1 MSQLQPR
8 VAIFEQFLDSFSR
21 VPRAQQKKV
30 MNFVRKFRE
39 NPTSAGINYEK
50 IHTFLDQN
58 LRTVRVDDAYRAI
71 VLRPEEGNVYVLL
84 WVDHHDEAMAW
95 AKNKRCEVHPETGS
109 LQILTLADGPSTTA
123 APQAAAEAPLAAPLF
138 ARFSDADLVSVSVP
152 AAMLG
157 VVRGVGS
164 VADLGAL
171 AAVLPADAYEAL
183 FFLGEGETLDEV
195 RRAMEIEVPVNVAP
209 TDFAAALATDS
220 SKRSFV
226 LVETDEAVAAMLD
239 APLERWRIF
248 LHPSQRKLVERRWSG
263 PVRVLGG
270 AGTGKTVVAMHRAA
284 WLVQH
289 TFPEPDDRILFTTFT
304 RNLAADIQENLRKLC
319 PPAAFRRIEVEHL
332 DKWVTDFLHQQGY
345 RYQIDYWDGRTGRL
359 RRLWDRAMALA
370 PTDFPATFFREEW
383 DYVVQ
388 PLGCVTE
395 EDYVRAPRGGRGVRL
410 ARTQRK
416 AIWRVFAEYRNL
428 MEEEGVKEAGDALRD
443 ATGILA
449 RREAMPRYRSVL
461 VDEGQDMS
469 TAAFK
474 LIRAMVP
481 AAENDIFIVGDA
493 HQRIYRRRSTL
504 SAAGVHVTG
513 RARRLRVNYRT
524 TDEIRRFAVAI
535 LEGLSVDD
543 LDAGLD
549 TTQGY
554 KSLLHGAPPTL
565 IGCTNLEAEV
575 AEIARWV
582 KGGDLTHTCLVAR
595 TAQLLDRYEAGL
607 VGLGIEVYRL
617 RRSEAEDRNRA
628 GLRLATM
635 HRVKGLEF
643 ERVVVAGV
651 NDGVVPL
658 TEAFAGTEDEAVKE
672 DVQRQERSLLYVAI
686 TRAKREVLVTWAGRG
701 SGWVRSS
708 GG

>member
-1 MSQLQPR
+1 VGATAPEIS
-8 VAIFEQFLDSFSR
+8 A
-21 VPRAQQKKV
+21 VPTDV
-30 MNFVRKFRE
+30 
-39 NPTSAGINYEK
+39 SAA
-50 IHTFLDQN
+50 T
-58 LRTVRVDDAYRAI
+58 
-71 VLRPEEGNVYVLL
+71 
-84 WVDHHDEAMAW
+84 
-95 AKNKRCEVHPETGS
+95 
-109 LQILTLADGPSTTA
+109 
-123 APQAAAEAPLAAPLF
+123 PLF
-138 ARFSDADLVSVSVP
+138 AGFSDADLVSVSVP
-152 AAMLG
+152 PAMLE
-157 VVRGVGS
+157 VVRNVRS
-164 VADLGAL
+164 VTELSGL

-195 RRAMEIEVPVNVAP
+195 RRAMEIEVPVKVAP
-209 TDFAAALATDS
+209 TDFAASLATDS

-289 TFPEPDDRILFTTFT
+289 TFPETDDRVLFTTFT

-359 RRLWDRAMALA
+359 RRLWDLALALA
-370 PTDFPATFFREEW
+370 PTQFPATFFREEW

-410 ARTQRK
+410 ARSQRK

-443 ATGILA
+443 ATGILS
-449 RREAMPRYRSVL
+449 RREAIPRYRSVL

-481 AAENDIFIVGDA
+481 SAENDIFIVGDA

-549 TTQGY
+549 TTHGY
-554 KSLLHGAPPTL
+554 KSLLHGEPPL
-565 IGCTNLEAEV
+565 QIGCPNVESEV

-582 KGGDLTHTCLVAR
+582 RNGDLTRTCLVAR

-607 VGLGIEVYRL
+607 AGQGIDVYRL
-617 RRSEAEDRNRA
+617 RRSEAEDRNKP
-628 GLRLATM
+628 GLRMATM

-643 ERVVVAGV
+643 ERVVVAGA

-658 TEAFAGTEDEAVKE
+658 SEAFAGTEDEAVKE
-672 DVQRQERSLLYVAI
+672 DVERQERSLLYVAV
-686 TRAKREVLVTWAGRG
+686 TRAKREVLVTWSGRG
-701 SGWVRSS
+701 SAWIAAVSRNGD
-708 GG
+708 G